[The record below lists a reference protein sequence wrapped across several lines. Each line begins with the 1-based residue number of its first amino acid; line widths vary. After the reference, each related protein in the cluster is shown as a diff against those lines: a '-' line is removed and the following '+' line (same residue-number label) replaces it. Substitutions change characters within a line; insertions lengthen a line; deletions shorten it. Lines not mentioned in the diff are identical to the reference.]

1 MIEALQALAA
11 IGLLA
16 DGEIDPAPAALQ
28 LARLDAPGSE
38 WLDASAHLSELA
50 REAAAIGRLMSGRSA
65 EARIGALAGLIHAR
79 HGYRG
84 DSETYDDLDNANL
97 IRVIGRRRG
106 LPVALGIIWLHCIR
120 AAGWEGFGVDFPY
133 HFLVALSVREG
144 GRPDA
149 TPVADDEDETEAV
162 VLVDGFAE
170 GATLEAR
177 DLQLLLGRLGAS
189 PVTLHPDMIRRMTS
203 REVLLRLQRNLVQRR
218 LMAGVPEAALASL
231 GGMLQIAPDV
241 AANWLNAADLSRQ
254 LGRLDAAMDC
264 LERFLTLVP
273 RGQVA
278 DKARADLSELRGRT
292 A

>member
-1 MIEALQALAA
+1 M
-11 IGLLA
+11 
-16 DGEIDPAPAALQ
+16 P
-28 LARLDAPGSE
+28 R
-38 WLDASAHLSELA
+38 
-50 REAAAIGRLMSGRSA
+50 
-65 EARIGALAGLIHAR
+65 
-79 HGYRG
+79 
-84 DSETYDDLDNANL
+84 
-97 IRVIGRRRG
+97 
-106 LPVALGIIWLHCIR
+106 
-120 AAGWEGFGVDFPY
+120 
-133 HFLVALSVREG
+133 
-144 GRPDA
+144 
-149 TPVADDEDETEAV
+149 
-162 VLVDGFAE
+162 

-254 LGRLDAAMDC
+254 LGRPDAAMDC
-264 LERFLTLVP
+264 LERFLILVP

>member
-189 PVTLHPDMIRRMTS
+189 PVTLHPDMIRRMSS

-254 LGRLDAAMDC
+254 LGRHDAAMDC
-264 LERFLTLVP
+264 LERFLILVP

>member
-254 LGRLDAAMDC
+254 LGRPDAAMDC
-264 LERFLTLVP
+264 LERFLILVP